1 MEPLFLCICAKKKA
15 SYLDIITKVW
25 KSVENQL
32 TKIGNRYKINNII
45 KLINKVLNKV
55 KLIKGGT

>member
-1 MEPLFLCICAKKKA
+1 MEPLFLCICAKKKVL
-15 SYLDIITKVW
+15 YLDIITKVW

-32 TKIGNRYKINNII
+32 TKIGIGYRISNII

-55 KLIKGGT
+55 KN

>member
-1 MEPLFLCICAKKKA
+1 MCICAKKKA

-55 KLIKGGT
+55 KN